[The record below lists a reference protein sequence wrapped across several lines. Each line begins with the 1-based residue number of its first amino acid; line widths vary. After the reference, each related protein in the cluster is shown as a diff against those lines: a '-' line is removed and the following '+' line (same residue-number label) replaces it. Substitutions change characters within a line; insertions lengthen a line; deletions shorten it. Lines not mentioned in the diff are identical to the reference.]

1 MIGFL
6 EREICNKPLSDY
18 AIFNLGWEGAE
29 SNPDRE
35 PGYLLTSICH
45 AFRG

>member
-1 MIGFL
+1 MNGSL
-6 EREICNKPLSDY
+6 EREICNMPLSDDG
-18 AIFNLGWEGAE
+18 IFDVGWEGAE

-35 PGYLLTSICH
+35 PGYLLTSNCH